1 LIAAQFPK
9 SQDLSPAIKPM
20 SYIIHIWETPVPST
34 VEEAEALHQ
43 QLASQKAPQ
52 NPKFITLASKLT
64 ACFPGDTAMNDDDD
78 DAVWTD
84 GAIDGLTGQPVYGI
98 GVRTDALERVLPVLL
113 RLARD
118 SQLVV
123 YDMQAARLYRP
134 DGRIMGLTGE
144 ARVVASEE
152 KGAHEELQGRAHVL
166 TLLKQALEPVMAP
179 HGFKP
184 NKIGFGKKFR
194 ELEQRIEFDIGDYVT
209 KEVRMYIAFELNL
222 SGPLKEIAEN
232 FTSGACE
239 LALPVLLE
247 GEDLPHFTA
256 HHVGVEFQARF
267 VGELRNLGHKLARVF
282 SNVIFPKLT
291 DFESIAGLNRGF
303 GDYDAGSDPALTSLL
318 YGDILVA
325 YLCGY
330 PGLLGL
336 IDLRITQTQDEHR
349 VRKLNG
355 LKEALASLAGT

>member
-1 LIAAQFPK
+1 
-9 SQDLSPAIKPM
+9 M
-20 SYIIHIWETPVPST
+20 SYIIHIWESPVPST

-43 QLASQKAPQ
+43 QLAGQKGPQ

-64 ACFPGDTAMNDDDD
+64 ACFPVAMSMDGDDDD

-84 GAIDGLTGQPVYGI
+84 GALDGLTDQPVYGI

-118 SQLVV
+118 LQLVV
-123 YDMQAARLYRP
+123 YDMQAARLYRT
-134 DGRIMGLTGE
+134 DGQIMGLAGE

-152 KGAHEELQGRAHVL
+152 KGAREELQGRAHVL

-184 NKIGFGKKFR
+184 SKVGFGKNLK
-194 ELEQRIEFDIGDYVT
+194 EVEQHVVFDIGDYVA
-209 KEVRMYIAFELNL
+209 KEIRIFVRIQLKL
-222 SGPLKEIAEN
+222 SGPLKQIAEN
-232 FTSGACE
+232 FTSGTCQ

-247 GEDLPHFTA
+247 GKDLPLFTA
-256 HHVGVEFQARF
+256 RHVGVEFQARF
-267 VGELRNLGHKLARVF
+267 VDELRNLGHKLMQVF
-282 SNVIFPKLT
+282 SDVIFPKLT
-291 DFESIAGLNRGF
+291 DFETIAGLNRSF
-303 GDYDAGSDPALTSLL
+303 GDYDAGADPSLTSLL

-325 YLCGY
+325 YLCGH
-330 PGLLGL
+330 PGLPKL
-336 IDLRITQTQDEHR
+336 IDLRIAQAQDEHR

-355 LKEALASLAGT
+355 LKDALASLADK

>member
-1 LIAAQFPK
+1 
-9 SQDLSPAIKPM
+9 M
-20 SYIIHIWETPVPST
+20 SYIVHVWESPVPAT

-43 QLASQKAPQ
+43 QLAGQKGPQ

-64 ACFPGDTAMNDDDD
+64 ACFPGVTVMDDDED

-84 GAIDGLTGQPVYGI
+84 GALDGLTDHPVYGI
-98 GVRTDALERVLPVLL
+98 GVRTEALEGVLPVLI
-113 RLARD
+113 RLAREL
-118 SQLVV
+118 QLVV

-134 DGRIMGLTGE
+134 DGQVMGLAG
-144 ARVVASEE
+144 AVRVVASEE
-152 KGAHEELQGRAHVL
+152 NGAREDLQGKAHVL
-166 TLLKQALEPVMAP
+166 TLLKQALEPVMAS

-184 NKIGFGKKFR
+184 NKVGFGKKLK
-194 ELEQRIEFDIGDYVT
+194 EVEQHVVFDIGDYVT
-209 KEVRMYIAFELNL
+209 KEVRIYVRIQLKL
-222 SGPLKEIAEN
+222 PDPLKQIAED

-247 GEDLPHFTA
+247 GKGLPLFTA
-256 HHVGVEFQARF
+256 RHVGVEFQARF
-267 VGELRNLGHKLARVF
+267 VDELRNLGHKLVQVF
-282 SNVIFPKLT
+282 SDVVVPKLA
-291 DFESIAGLNRGF
+291 DFETIAGLNRSF

-330 PGLLGL
+330 PGLFDL
-336 IDLRITQTQDEHR
+336 IDRRITQAQNEHR

-355 LKEALASLAGT
+355 LKEALASLDVR